1 MRVVVGWLLVL
12 LLGTAAVLT
21 LNPEWLARLNPDW
34 AGLTTTY
41 PISQV
46 VALRPLLA
54 AVFAVLALVVLA
66 VGVFRRTRMR
76 RGIKTLTLGL
86 VLLAVAIGHAWVVWD
101 RGMDNPGGL
110 SADDGVRPAGAGTG
124 AITVL
129 TYNTLDGRTTAEDVA
144 DLAGQNGAD
153 IIALPETSL
162 ATAEEVAALM
172 LAEGAPFQVFVD
184 VKGEPA
190 IGSTALLVAST
201 LGEYVQTSAPET
213 SFGAVR
219 AEPASGVG
227 PPVVAVHVSPPIS
240 RLTAQWQADLEAVT
254 ALCRGRD
261 AAGLVV
267 AGDLNATLD
276 HRPLQDL
283 GGCAD
288 AALAGGVGGVS
299 TWPVRTPAWL
309 GSAIDH
315 VLVDTGRYRVTEAAV
330 VQRGESDHRG
340 VVARLLPGE

>member
-1 MRVVVGWLLVL
+1 MRVVVGWLLTL
-12 LLGTAAVLT
+12 LLSAAAVLT
-21 LNPEWLARLNPDW
+21 LNPEWPARLNPGW

-41 PISQV
+41 PVSQAI
-46 VALRPLLA
+46 ALRPLLA
-54 AVFAVLALVVLA
+54 GVFAVLALVVLA

-76 RGIKTLTLGL
+76 RGLKSLTLGV
-86 VLLAVAIGHAWVVWD
+86 VLLVVAAGHAWVVWD
-101 RGMDNPGGL
+101 RGLDNPGRL
-110 SADDGVRPAGAGTG
+110 AADDGVRPAEAGTG

-153 IIALPETSL
+153 VIALPETSQ
-162 ATAEEVAALM
+162 ATADEIAALM

-184 VKGEPA
+184 VKGEPG

-201 LGEYVQTSAPET
+201 LGEYVQTPGPQT
-213 SFGAVR
+213 SLGAVR

-227 PPVVAVHVSPPIS
+227 PPLVAVHVSPPTS
-240 RLTAQWQADLEAVT
+240 RLTGQWRADLQAVT
-254 ALCRGRD
+254 ALCNGR
-261 AAGLVV
+261 AATGLVV

-276 HRPLQDL
+276 HRPLQDP

-299 TWPVRTPAWL
+299 TWPERAPAWM
-309 GSAIDH
+309 GSTIDH
-315 VLVDTGRYRVTEAAV
+315 VLVDPARYRVTGAAV
-330 VQRGESDHRG
+330 VQRGASDHRG
-340 VVARLLPGE
+340 VVVRLLPGE